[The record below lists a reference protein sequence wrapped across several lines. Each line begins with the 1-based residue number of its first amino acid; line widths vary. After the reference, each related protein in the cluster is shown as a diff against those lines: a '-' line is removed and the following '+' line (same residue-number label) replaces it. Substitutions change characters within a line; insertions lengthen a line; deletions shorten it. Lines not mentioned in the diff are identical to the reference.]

1 MTFDD
6 NACIRYLM
14 KEMDP
19 SEELLFEKKMM
30 EDENLLI
37 EVESLRKVNQRLSDV
52 PCIKPPAHLT
62 RQILKDAS
70 DHYSNRQ
77 RKESRTIYLT
87 AAATIMVI
95 FFAGAFFIYDESNTP
110 SDSSQTGQ
118 ANMGATS
125 GPVLDLKLE
134 SASNGVSPWVD
145 NNEELHFEDRFNT
158 DRAAAFDSIL
168 NNSFQRLQ
176 PLNEREQRNDRIR
189 DLHLTGTRGSN

>member
-37 EVESLRKVNQRLSDV
+37 EVESLRKVNQRLADV
-52 PCIKPPAHLT
+52 PRIKPPARLT
-62 RQILKDAS
+62 RKILKDAS
-70 DHYSNRQ
+70 DHYSNKQ

-95 FFAGAFFIYDESNTP
+95 FFAGAFWIYDESNTP

-118 ANMGATS
+118 ATMGS
-125 GPVLDLKLE
+125 NPVPVLDLKLE
-134 SASNGVSPWVD
+134 STSNGVSPWVD

-176 PLNEREQRNDRIR
+176 PLEEREQRNDRIR
-189 DLHLTGTRGSN
+189 DLHLTGTRESN

>member
-52 PCIKPPAHLT
+52 PYIKPPAHLT
-62 RQILKDAS
+62 RKILKDAS
-70 DHYSNRQ
+70 DHYSNKQ

-95 FFAGAFFIYDESNTP
+95 FFAGAFWIYDESNTP

-118 ANMGATS
+118 ATMGS
-125 GPVLDLKLE
+125 NPVPVLDLKLE
-134 SASNGVSPWVD
+134 STSNGVSPWVD

-176 PLNEREQRNDRIR
+176 PLEEREQRNDRIR
-189 DLHLTGTRGSN
+189 DLHLTGTRESN